1 MIVKDVQAV
10 DNGEWKFSI
19 RSDAILNGTL
29 KTYRHKVE
37 SVQKGMFTHKFRNWA
52 RILILCKKLL
62 TRINLY
68 LYKM

>member
-1 MIVKDVQAV
+1 MIVKDVKAI

-37 SVQKGMFTHKFRNWA
+37 SVQKGMFTHEFRNWS
-52 RILILCKKLL
+52 RILMLLCKKLL
-62 TRINLY
+62 TRIS
-68 LYKM
+68 

>member
-1 MIVKDVQAV
+1 MIVKDVKAV

-19 RSDAILNGTL
+19 RSEAILNGTL

-37 SVQKGMFTHKFRNWA
+37 IIQKGMLNNKFRNWS
-52 RILILCKKLL
+52 RNLIRCKEKLL

-68 LYKM
+68 VQ